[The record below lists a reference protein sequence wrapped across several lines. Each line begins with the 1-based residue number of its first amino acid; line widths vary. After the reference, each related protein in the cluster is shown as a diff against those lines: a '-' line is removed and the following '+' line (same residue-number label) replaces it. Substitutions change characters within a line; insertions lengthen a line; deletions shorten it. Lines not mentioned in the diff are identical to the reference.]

1 MIQSSVCDPHHFHP
15 RLRQPSG
22 KEDLMLGKRDLMIL
36 GDQTSQEL
44 RKAEKMGF
52 DRVH

>member
-1 MIQSSVCDPHHFHP
+1 MIQSSVCDLHHFHP
-15 RLRQPSG
+15 RLRQPFG
-22 KEDLMLGKRDLMIL
+22 KEDLMLGKMDLMIL
-36 GDQTSQEL
+36 GDQINQEW